1 MDWEQNLINEYFENN
16 GFFVRRAGKFR
27 SNKRKKSGDEL
38 LATAILKPSLNENS
52 SSLGFRL
59 YTSDLNKIRFA
70 LVCTL
75 SWENP
80 EFSYG
85 MLTNDALLMKFFKKQ
100 VKENLI
106 EECFNP
112 SAELPEYGIGSFLR
126 LLIVP
131 ALPKDEKKMSEVF
144 TLFNSINVEGI
155 LTFRSILEN
164 LLRSSDPSIYSGKP
178 ILEIFKILKAYEL
191 AKDPQLE
198 MFEG

>member
-1 MDWEQNLINEYFENN
+1 M
-16 GFFVRRAGKFR
+16 
-27 SNKRKKSGDEL
+27 
-38 LATAILKPSLNENS
+38 P
-52 SSLGFRL
+52 
-59 YTSDLNKIRFA
+59 
-70 LVCTL
+70 
-75 SWENP
+75 
-80 EFSYG
+80 
-85 MLTNDALLMKFFKKQ
+85 
-100 VKENLI
+100 
-106 EECFNP
+106 
-112 SAELPEYGIGSFLR
+112 ELPEYGIGSFLR

-198 MFEG
+198 MFEE

>member
-75 SWENP
+75 SWGNP

-100 VKENLI
+100 VKENLRDLKGT
-106 EECFNP
+106 
-112 SAELPEYGIGSFLR
+112 SYGKY
-126 LLIVP
+126 LI
-131 ALPKDEKKMSEVF
+131 D
-144 TLFNSINVEGI
+144 TI
-155 LTFRSILEN
+155 L
-164 LLRSSDPSIYSGKP
+164 
-178 ILEIFKILKAYEL
+178 
-191 AKDPQLE
+191 
-198 MFEG
+198 

>member
-16 GFFVRRAGKFR
+16 GFFVRRASKFR

-75 SWENP
+75 SWGNP

-85 MLTNDALLMKFFKKQ
+85 MLTNDALLMKFSKNKLRKILSRSVLIQ
-100 VKENLI
+100 VPNYL
-106 EECFNP
+106 
-112 SAELPEYGIGSFLR
+112 SMELDLFYDFLSFL
-126 LLIVP
+126 LC
-131 ALPKDEKKMSEVF
+131 PKMKKMSEVF
-144 TLFNSINVEGI
+144 TLFNSINVEV
-155 LTFRSILEN
+155 
-164 LLRSSDPSIYSGKP
+164 Y
-178 ILEIFKILKAYEL
+178 
-191 AKDPQLE
+191 
-198 MFEG
+198 